1 MLFEFRLQSAILLI
15 FFVHGLIYSLLVLRK
30 SQINESTSDKWLSA
44 FLLLCTLYIM
54 PWMVGFAG
62 WYTKQPYR
70 DILFYTPFQH
80 LFLFGPVLFFY
91 IQSLL
96 NPSRYGGFEWQRP
109 TVRHSGSGIL
119 NPAQLDFLHFIP
131 AVLYFLYC
139 VVMVVTDKLVLGEYY
154 FLKDGSDR
162 DFDNWYQVTGFVSM
176 MVYLVLSLR
185 YYNAYKKLMVQT
197 VSYADQVLFRWVRNF
212 LVAFMV
218 ILGLRFGFLL
228 LAFITN
234 FSYGNEWWY
243 YLTFSVVFYY
253 IAISGYSNSIENKI
267 SFRSRFLA
275 SETSRFGGFE
285 IARRTVR
292 YSENGTVRRAI
303 SNPAQLTPEPD
314 MAGLDDWKEKVL
326 KAVVEEKKY
335 QDPELNLP
343 DLADYIGTS
352 SVWLSKVIN
361 QGFEQNFNDFIN
373 FYRVEAVKTK
383 ILAGEAQKITLLGI
397 AYDCGFNSKATFN
410 RAFKKFTDQ
419 SPKEFMQG

>member
-15 FFVHGLIYSLLVLRK
+15 FFVHGLIYSFLVLRK
-30 SQINESTSDKWLSA
+30 GQINENASDKWLSA
-44 FLLLCTLYIM
+44 FLLLCTLYIT

-91 IQSLL
+91 VQSLL
-96 NPSRYGGFEWQRP
+96 NPSFEF
-109 TVRHSGSGIL
+109 TKKNL
-119 NPAQLDFLHFIP
+119 LHFIP
-131 AVLYFLYC
+131 AILYFLYC
-139 VVMVVTDKLVLGEYY
+139 VVMVVTDKLFLGEYY
-154 FLKDGSDR
+154 FLKDQSDR
-162 DFDNWYQVTGFVSM
+162 DFDNWYQVTGFMSM

-234 FSYGNEWWY
+234 FSYSNEWWY
-243 YLTFSVVFYY
+243 YLTFSIVFYY

-267 SFRSRFLA
+267 SFRGRFLA
-275 SETSRFGGFE
+275 AADLPT
-285 IARRTVR
+285 T
-292 YSENGTVRRAI
+292 ENE
-303 SNPAQLTPEPD
+303 PEPD

-419 SPKEFMQG
+419 SPKEFMLK